1 MDGNLCAINWI
12 TFNYKKMKNKILL
25 FIISTFLFSCAVED
39 RKTAD
44 ESGPN
49 TRKPYT
55 YWWWQGNAVDT
66 ANIAYNLEMMY
77 SAGIGGVHI
86 VPIYGVKGEEDKFLK
101 YLSPEWVNMVKYT
114 SKKAANLGMEVDM
127 TLGTGWC
134 FGGSWV
140 DDRNGIMSSRIDKI
154 EKCQSGMTIDLTS
167 TASHSVDT
175 VLCVLAEFADGS
187 RKDITSLMADQKVTL
202 PDNHPQVTLYVLRMF
217 GSMFKVKRAAP
228 GAEGLMLNP
237 FSVSAFEA
245 YIKPYDDAFQGRLGD
260 YISSI
265 YHDSYEY
272 YGAQWSPELFD
283 KFEANRGYKLQEFL
297 PELQDK
303 GTTDLSRRIIADYRL
318 TVSELH
324 RDYIQAVKDWA
335 VKNKVTFRNQTHG
348 SPTNWLDVYAIA
360 DIPETESFGS
370 SPFKIPGFDRDSNY
384 ISIQNVPNSDVY
396 KFASSAAHVSGKS
409 LVSCETHT
417 WLREH
422 FRGALSHCK
431 PELDKLFVS
440 GINHVYYHGT
450 AYSPEEAAWPG
461 WLFYASTNFAPS
473 NSQHAHFPAQN
484 RYIENCQKLLQSTKP
499 DNEIA
504 VYFPYQDILHTA
516 NVDVDILLNITV
528 HNPKVWFYNTEFQN
542 TLSLL
547 KDHGFG
553 YDYISDS
560 QLLESSAM
568 KDGLKTT
575 NHTFKTLIVP
585 KCAYM
590 PFETFQKLAGLIKEG
605 VHVIFLEDL
614 PKHYSGRSTEPNAT
628 VFMNEIKGEIRNSNL
643 PNIRILNK
651 DKLSVQLVEWK
662 NRQEKMAL
670 HKLDFIRKRDE
681 NGSVYFISNLNSG
694 ENIISYISIG
704 TNSKDY
710 IFYNPMTGEKGLA
723 EVRNENNENAVLLQL
738 KQGASIF
745 LFAGEAKSKLPRWE
759 YTGQMKKRFS
769 IPGPWVLEFLEGG
782 PLLPEPTRISK
793 LASWTTLP
801 DTLASYFSGVA
812 RYSVEFN
819 LEDFAPE
826 DKYKVVFDRVKESV
840 LIRLNG
846 QEVITLFAHPFES
859 DISTYLKIGKNHIE
873 FEVANLPANRIRYL
887 DEQKVNWQKFY
898 DINFVNINYRKFD
911 ASKWEPVESGLIGD
925 VSIVCY
931 DKM

>member
-1 MDGNLCAINWI
+1 
-12 TFNYKKMKNKILL
+12 MKNQLVII
-25 FIISTFLFSCAVED
+25 IISTLLFSCSAED
-39 RKTAD
+39 KKKVN
-44 ESGPN
+44 ESGIN
-49 TRKPYT
+49 TSRPYT

-66 ANIAYNLEMMY
+66 ANIAYNLQMMD
-77 SAGIGGVHI
+77 SAGVGGVHI
-86 VPIYGVKGEEDKFLK
+86 VPIYGVKGEEDKFLE
-101 YLSPEWVNMVKYT
+101 YLSPEWVNMVIYT
-114 SKKAANLGMEVDM
+114 SKKAANLGLEVDM

-134 FGGSWV
+134 FGGGWV
-140 DDRNGIMSSRIDKI
+140 DDKNGIMSARIDKV
-154 EKCQSGMTIDLTS
+154 ENVHSGITIGLTS
-167 TASHSVDT
+167 TASHPVDT
-175 VLCVLAEFADGS
+175 VLHVLAEYADGS
-187 RKDITSLMADQKVTL
+187 RKDVSSLVSDQKVTL
-202 PDNHPQVTLYVLRMF
+202 PDNQLQATLYVLRMF
-217 GSMFKVKRAAP
+217 GPITLVKRAAP
-228 GAEGLMLNP
+228 GAEGPMLNP
-237 FSVSAFEA
+237 LSVNAFEA
-245 YIKPYDDAFQGRLGD
+245 YVKPYNEAFQGRLGD

-272 YGAQWSPELFD
+272 YGAKWSPELLD

-324 RDYIQAVKDWA
+324 RDYIQAVKNWA
-335 VKNKVTFRNQTHG
+335 CQNKVTFRNQTHG

-422 FRGALSHCK
+422 FREALSHCK

-450 AYSPEEAAWPG
+450 AYSPKEAAWPG

-473 NSQHAHFPAQN
+473 NSQYAHFSAQN
-484 RYIENCQKLLQSTKP
+484 KYIENCQKLLQSTKP

-504 VYFPYQDILHTA
+504 VYFPFQDILHTS
-516 NVDVDILLNITV
+516 DVNMDILLRITV
-528 HNPKVWFYNTEFQN
+528 HNPEVWFYNTEFHK
-542 TLSLL
+542 TLLHL
-547 KDHGFG
+547 RDHGFG
-553 YDYISDS
+553 YDYISDA
-560 QLLESSAM
+560 QLQDSHSEGG
-568 KDGLKTT
+568 GLKTL
-575 NHTFKTLIVP
+575 NHAFKTLIVP

-590 PFETFQKLAGLIKEG
+590 PLETIRKLAVLINEG
-605 VHVIFLEDL
+605 VHIIFLEDL
-614 PKHYSGRSTEPNAT
+614 PKEYSGHNTETNAA
-628 VFMNEIKGEIRNSNL
+628 VFMDEIKGEIRNSNL
-643 PNIRILNK
+643 SNIRILNK
-651 DKLSVQLVEWK
+651 DKLSVQLTEWE
-662 NRQEKMAL
+662 NSQEKMAL

-694 ENIISYISIG
+694 ENINSYIPIG
-704 TNSKDY
+704 TNSNDY
-710 IFYNPMTGEKGLA
+710 VFYNPMTGEKGLA
-723 EVRNENNENAVLLQL
+723 EVRNENNENAILLQL

-745 LFAGEAKSKLPRWE
+745 LFAGEVKSKLPKWE
-759 YTGQMKKRFS
+759 YTGQMKDRFS

-782 PLLPEPTRISK
+782 PVLPESARISK

-801 DTLASYFSGVA
+801 DTMASYFSGVA

-819 LEDFAPE
+819 LEDFALE
-826 DKYKVVFDRVKESV
+826 DKYKVVFDKVKESV

-846 QEVITLFAHPFES
+846 QEVITLFSHPFEADVS
-859 DISTYLKIGKNHIE
+859 SYLKKGKNHME
-873 FEVANLPANRIRYL
+873 LEVANLPANRIRYL
-887 DEQKVNWQKFY
+887 DEQEVNWQIFY
-898 DINFVNINYRKFD
+898 DINFVNINYREFD
-911 ASKWEPVESGLIGD
+911 ASQWEPVESGLIGD

-931 DKM
+931 EK

>member
-1 MDGNLCAINWI
+1 MTNN
-12 TFNYKKMKNKILL
+12 TLL
-25 FIISTFLFSCAVED
+25 FIIGTLLFSCAAEG
-39 RKTAD
+39 KKKIN
-44 ESGPN
+44 ESGIN
-49 TRKPYT
+49 TSKPYT

-66 ANIAYNLEMMY
+66 ANIAYNMEMMN
-77 SAGIGGVHI
+77 SAGVGGVHI
-86 VPIYGVKGEEDKFLK
+86 VPIYGVKGEEDKFLE

-114 SKKAANLGMEVDM
+114 SEKAVELGMEVDM

-140 DDRNGIMSSRIDKI
+140 DDRNGIMNARIDKI

-167 TASHSVDT
+167 TAKHPVDT
-175 VLCVLAEFADGS
+175 VLYVLAEYIDGS
-187 RKDITSLMADQKVTL
+187 REDFTSFASNEKITF
-202 PDNHPQVTLYVLRMF
+202 PDDYTQATLYILRMF
-217 GSMFKVKRAAP
+217 GPMTQVKRAAP
-228 GAEGLMLNP
+228 GAEGSMLNP
-237 FSVSAFEA
+237 LSVSAFEA
-245 YIKPYDDAFQGRLGD
+245 YVKPYDDAFQGRLGD

-272 YGAQWSPELFD
+272 YGAKWSPELFD
-283 KFEANRGYKLQEFL
+283 KFEANRGYRLQEFL

-303 GTTDLSRRIIADYRL
+303 GTTDLSRRVIADYRQ
-318 TVSELH
+318 TVFELH

-360 DIPETESFGS
+360 DIAETESFGS

-396 KFASSAAHVSGKS
+396 KFASSAAHVSGKP

-422 FRGALSHCK
+422 FREALSHCK

-473 NSQHAHFPAQN
+473 NSQYAHFLAQN
-484 RYIENCQKLLQSTKP
+484 KYIENCQKLLQSTKP

-504 VYFPYQDILHTA
+504 VYFPFQDILHTS
-516 NVDVDILLNITV
+516 NVNKDILLNITV
-528 HNPKVWFYNTEFQN
+528 HNPEVWFYNTEFQN

-560 QLLESSAM
+560 QLLGSSAM

-585 KCAYM
+585 KCGFM
-590 PFETFQKLAGLIKEG
+590 PLETFQKLAGLIKEG
-605 VHVIFLEDL
+605 VHIIFLEDL
-614 PKHYSGRSTEPNAT
+614 PKQYSGHSTESNTT
-628 VFMNEIKGEIRNSNL
+628 VFMDEIKGEVWNSSL

-651 DKLSVQLVEWK
+651 DKLSVQLTEWE
-662 NRQEKMAL
+662 NRLEKMAM
-670 HKLDFIRKRDE
+670 HKLDFIRKRDK

-694 ENIISYISIG
+694 KDINSYIPIG
-704 TNSKDY
+704 TNSKNY

-723 EVRNENNENAVLLQL
+723 EVRNENNENAILLQL

-745 LFAGEAKSKLPRWE
+745 LFAGEANSKLPKWE
-759 YTGQMKKRFS
+759 YTGQMKDRFS
-769 IPGPWVLEFLEGG
+769 ISGPWNLEFLEGG
-782 PLLPEPTRISK
+782 PVLPEPARISK
-793 LASWTTLP
+793 LASWTTLL
-801 DTLASYFSGVA
+801 DTMASYFSGVV

-819 LEDFAPE
+819 LKDFDPE
-826 DKYKVVFDRVKESV
+826 NKYKVVFDKVKESV

-846 QEVITLFAHPFES
+846 QEVITLFAHPFEA
-859 DISTYLKIGKNHIE
+859 DISNYLKNGKNLME
-873 FEVANLPANRIRYL
+873 LEVANLPANRIRYL
-887 DEQKVNWQKFY
+887 DEQKINWQIFY
-898 DINFVNINYRKFD
+898 DVNFVNINYREFD
-911 ASKWEPVESGLIGD
+911 ASQWETVESGLIGD
-925 VSIVCY
+925 VSIVWY
-931 DKM
+931 KKLRNF